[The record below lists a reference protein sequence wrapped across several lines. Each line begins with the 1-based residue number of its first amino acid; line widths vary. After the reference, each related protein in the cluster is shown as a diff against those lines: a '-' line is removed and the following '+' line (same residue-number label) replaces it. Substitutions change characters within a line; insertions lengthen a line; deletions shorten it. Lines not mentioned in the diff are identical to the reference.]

1 MRQAV
6 QKMHNLMNMDNFN
19 LPRNG
24 KQRVIIVGAGFAGLK
39 LAMRLAGS
47 KFQVVMLDK
56 RNFHQF
62 QPLFYQVA
70 TSGIEPSSISFP
82 VRKVFQKHPNLHFR
96 NTELLEIFAD
106 KNQIQTSSGNLT
118 YDYLVLAIGVTNN
131 YFGSETIEKHS
142 LPMKSTAQAI
152 HVRNRILES
161 FEKAIL
167 TEDVDK
173 QKALMSIVIV
183 GGGPTGVELSGA
195 IAEMKNNVLF
205 KDYPELDFNLM
216 KIQLFE
222 AGPRLL
228 NGMSEKSGEDAL
240 KYLNKLGVAVQL
252 NTRIDN
258 YDGETVYV
266 HEAESFACRN
276 FLWTAGVS
284 GFKIKGLPE
293 MVYERGNRIRVNA
306 FNQVAEMPGV
316 YAIGDM
322 AFQTEVA
329 YPHGHPQ
336 VAQVAIQQAI
346 LLARNLKNGSQQNFH
361 YKDKGSLATIGR
373 NMAVAD
379 LPAFRFSGLFAWILW
394 LFVHLMSIVG
404 VKNRLFIFINW
415 AQSYI
420 SRDQSLRVMI
430 KPFLKNEIPN

>member
-1 MRQAV
+1 MM
-6 QKMHNLMNMDNFN
+6 KDNFN

-24 KQRVIIVGAGFAGLK
+24 KKRIVIIGAGFAGLK
-39 LAMRLAGS
+39 LSMQLAGS
-47 KFQVVMLDK
+47 KYQVVMIDK

-82 VRKVFQKHPNLHFR
+82 VRKVFQKHANLHFR
-96 NTELLEIFAD
+96 NTELIEIKPDD
-106 KNQIQTSSGNLT
+106 KIISTSAGELA
-118 YDYLVLAIGVTNN
+118 YDFLVLATGVTNN
-131 YFGSETIEKHS
+131 YFGSESIEKHS

-173 QKALMSIVIV
+173 QKALMSIAIV

-205 KDYPELDFNLM
+205 KDYPELDFKLM

-228 NGMSEKSGEDAL
+228 NGMSEKSGSDAL
-240 KYLNKLGVAVQL
+240 HYLKKLGVWVHV

-258 YDGETVYV
+258 YDGDKVYV
-266 HEAESFACRN
+266 NGGEAFACRN

-284 GFKIKGLPE
+284 GYKIKGLPDSI
-293 MVYERGNRIRVNA
+293 YERGNRIRVDA
-306 FNQVAEMPGV
+306 FNQVDGLPGI

-322 AFQTEVA
+322 AFQTEMA
-329 YPHGHPQ
+329 YPNGHPQ

-346 LLARNLKNGSQQNFH
+346 RLARNLEKEKWEMFH
-361 YKDKGSLATIGR
+361 YSNKGSLATIGR

-379 LPAFRFSGLFAWILW
+379 LPGFRFSGLFAWMLW

-430 KPFLKNEIPN
+430 KPFLKNGTN